1 MSSEISI
8 EMTGGG
14 KCPKGQI
21 MRRGY
26 TTRTGKHVNPGCIIA
41 QSETGKKTSKI
52 LAKYL
57 EKKEKMHELMREK
70 FPKAA
75 SKKCSKGYIKR
86 EGYSKKS
93 FKSHSKKGKVIT
105 VKGYD
110 VAPGCIKSVTGK
122 SSKGKRLI
130 TIMDKDVLGQ
140 FGYRDV
146 KSTSQTVRH
155 DALRKALK
163 MIKPLSVYRRVI
175 ALATLNKDDKKLY
188 KLLRDDAAW
197 IKEQDIYVKSREQ
210 SAKKSAALEAKHRA
224 SKKSSRGSK
233 KSSRRSS
240 RRGSKKSSR
249 GSRRGSR
256 K

>member
-1 MSSEISI
+1 MAH
-8 EMTGGG
+8 
-14 KCPKGQI
+14 
-21 MRRGY
+21 Y
-26 TTRTGKHVNPGCIIA
+26 
-41 QSETGKKTSKI
+41 
-52 LAKYL
+52 AKVDQ
-57 EKKEKMHELMREK
+57 
-70 FPKAA
+70 
-75 SKKCSKGYIKR
+75 
-86 EGYSKKS
+86 
-93 FKSHSKKGKVIT
+93 GKVIN

-146 KSTSQTVRH
+146 KSTSQSVRH

-197 IKEQDIYVKSREQ
+197 IKEQDIYVKSREL
-210 SAKKSAALEAKHRA
+210 SAAKSAALEAKHRSSKKLSKRSSKKSSKRSSKKSSKRS
-224 SKKSSRGSK
+224 SKKSSRK
-233 KSSRRSS
+233 
-240 RRGSKKSSR
+240 
-249 GSRRGSR
+249 
-256 K
+256 